1 MNHHTT
7 TLDLSPDLIADHDPH
22 RARLRFGAIVR
33 ALATLPAGERP
44 PLPASRPLE
53 DEDALPTRRMNRIRR
68 LLGRLPRPGKSRH
81 HVRRLRR

>member
-1 MNHHTT
+1 MNHSTT
-7 TLDLSPDLIADHDPH
+7 TLDLSPDVIADHDPH

-33 ALATLPAGERP
+33 SLASLPPGAHAP
-44 PLPASRPLE
+44 QSAPRPLE

-81 HVRRLRR
+81 HVRRLR